1 MNRKYILGGISAAA
15 LIGALVYFHRGHRV
29 PVGQVPLQSL
39 TPENVAGIR
48 NVFNAAQDNVR
59 VVVLLSPT

>member
-15 LIGALVYFHRGHRV
+15 LIGALVYLNGGHQV